1 MSLIRAFTHLA
12 NQPRAPEALHNL
24 KRIADLV
31 HPIMQKHGWVLPVLA
46 EFFPDDER
54 LLGLNINS
62 GEKILVRLR
71 PARSPGSFYPIEQL
85 VHVMLHELTHNVH
98 GPHDERFYSFLNK
111 LEDEYDTL
119 IVSGWRGS
127 GFYAPG
133 ERLGSRDQV
142 LRGSV
147 RRDNFDTD
155 GRRRALEAAE
165 ARLTAEGLRSGGRL
179 GGSGPSALGG
189 RTRQELAAEAA
200 ERRRMDEQLCA
211 ASHPSADR
219 EVARAAVDS
228 IASVVADAD
237 LAEALQLSSVLAE
250 STSYPGLARAMGVK
264 PSALH
269 TPVAANHS
277 AHATPDESIIEIT
290 DSDSENESISQRAHP
305 SSNGHPCPSCTYLN
319 PSQPPRKN
327 CTMCEAPLPKTST
340 RPPKEFWVC
349 VVCTL
354 SNQPEAGKCEAC
366 DFPKDRKDWAPK
378 RRARNDGEP
387 LRVEAAPDATWTCE
401 LCTLINAHAS
411 RVCSLCDAPC
421 PLMVPSSSG
430 PSHTEGSFAHR
441 DRSQLGNVKASR
453 LAEPLPWDCQMCG
466 KRGIEHHFWMCGE
479 CGWIKTHS
487 DVVE

>member
-54 LLGLNINS
+54 LLDINS

-127 GFYAPG
+127 GFYAP
-133 ERLGSRDQV
+133 
-142 LRGSV
+142 
-147 RRDNFDTD
+147 D

-219 EVARAAVDS
+219 EAARAAVDS

-250 STSYPGLARAMGVK
+250 STSYPGLARAMARSPFLK
-264 PSALH
+264 W
-269 TPVAANHS
+269 TPVPIMHLPQS
-277 AHATPDESIIEIT
+277 LPTATEKLYDVRSTIAEDLYST
-290 DSDSENESISQRAHP
+290 
-305 SSNGHPCPSCTYLN
+305 
-319 PSQPPRKN
+319 
-327 CTMCEAPLPKTST
+327 PK
-340 RPPKEFWVC
+340 
-349 VVCTL
+349 
-354 SNQPEAGKCEAC
+354 G
-366 DFPKDRKDWAPK
+366 
-378 RRARNDGEP
+378 
-387 LRVEAAPDATWTCE
+387 
-401 LCTLINAHAS
+401 I
-411 RVCSLCDAPC
+411 
-421 PLMVPSSSG
+421 
-430 PSHTEGSFAHR
+430 
-441 DRSQLGNVKASR
+441 LGV
-453 LAEPLPWDCQMCG
+453 
-466 KRGIEHHFWMCGE
+466 RG
-479 CGWIKTHS
+479 
-487 DVVE
+487 VYAQ